1 MTGAQTGAPV
11 EDESRRIPDAGPTR
25 PGWSRTRTAGGLQ
38 PEEPERLDGDPEG
51 EEEPEEEHG
60 DQRDAA
66 QVLGHVDVLLGR
78 ARRQQ
83 AAGADAA
90 SAELGPVRSWLMPP
104 ARSSSDAAA
113 AGRPSTMASAATA
126 AASGGLAGCG

>member
-1 MTGAQTGAPV
+1 MGEKLLAGPSRVARGAPAGREGAPA
-11 EDESRRIPDAGPTR
+11 EDERRRTPDAGPTR

-66 QVLGHVDVLLGR
+66 QVLGPVDVLLGR

-83 AAGADAA
+83 AAGGDAA
-90 SAELGPVRSWLMPP
+90 SAELVHAARALQLGPGGR
-104 ARSSSDAAA
+104 RAAP
-113 AGRPSTMASAATA
+113 GR
-126 AASGGLAGCG
+126 GG

>member
-25 PGWSRTRTAGGLQ
+25 PGWPRTRTAGGLQ

-90 SAELGPVRSWLMPP
+90 SA
-104 ARSSSDAAA
+104 
-113 AGRPSTMASAATA
+113 
-126 AASGGLAGCG
+126 GLAPSPRAPPPRR